1 MVIPYL
7 EEHFRMIRK
16 PFARILTGGSTG
28 GWEALAL
35 QLYHPDFFGGVWTFY
50 PDLVDLRRYNA
61 GLNIYEDENAF
72 TIPHGPFLN
81 EERLA
86 NRTIDGQTGS
96 TVRHQSQRQRVMGDK
111 ERHTTS
117 LNDFEVVINPVGP
130 DGYPVPLWDKTTGKM
145 NREVARYAREHGL
158 RSAGVYTA

>member
-50 PDLVDLRRYNA
+50 PDPVDLRRYNA
-61 GLNIYEDENAF
+61 GLNIYADENAF
-72 TIPHGPFLN
+72 TITAPSSTRKGWQTAQSMARRVLPFGT
-81 EERLA
+81 RA
-86 NRTIDGQTGS
+86 SG
-96 TVRHQSQRQRVMGDK
+96 
-111 ERHTTS
+111 
-117 LNDFEVVINPVGP
+117 
-130 DGYPVPLWDKTTGKM
+130 
-145 NREVARYAREHGL
+145 RE
-158 RSAGVYTA
+158 